1 MVDYLRDI
9 RRLEC
14 LFSEC
19 VEGEVP
25 EPRVTPHLVGAI
37 EPKSVVGLPLDH
49 SVDEVRALDAP
60 PRRDLV
66 SLYLHLL
73 GQDVV
78 SDFLSS
84 LSHIG
89 SLIVIPIN
97 LLCPSCT
104 RSR

>member
-25 EPRVTPHLVGAI
+25 EPRVAPHLVGAI
-37 EPKSVVGLPLDH
+37 EAESVVRLPLDH
-49 SVDEVRALDAP
+49 PVDEVRPLDAP
-60 PRRDLV
+60 AGRDLV
-66 SLYLHLL
+66 SLYLHLF
-73 GQDVV
+73 GQYVV
-78 SDFLSS
+78 SNFLPS